1 MFSSLEAQVASR
13 MGSKALNEQFV
24 IHLKY
29 LDRKLANSV
38 YGVKNEILHYL

>member
-29 LDRKLANSV
+29 PDRKLANSV
-38 YGVKNEILHYL
+38 YGLKNEILHYL